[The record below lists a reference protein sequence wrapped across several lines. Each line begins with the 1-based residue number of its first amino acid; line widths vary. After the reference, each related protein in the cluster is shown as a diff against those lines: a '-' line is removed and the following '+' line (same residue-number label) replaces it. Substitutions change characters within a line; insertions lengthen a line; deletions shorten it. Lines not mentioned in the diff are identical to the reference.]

1 MKGRTAALVMALFL
15 LLYVVLVAQRAYLFV
30 MTGEPVAV
38 VLGVA
43 LVTAVALFVPGGLR
57 DVFAYLVDRGTAIV
71 DRLRSRSDAGA

>member
-30 MTGEPVAV
+30 MTGEPIAV

-43 LVTAVALFVPGGLR
+43 LLVLPVLGIFALVAELR
-57 DVFAYLVDRGTAIV
+57 FDDLDEARALARA
-71 DRLRSRSDAGA
+71 LRKRRR